1 MWLVSYLPAPHAV
14 HIVFA
19 AFTIEP
25 GPQDEQT
32 VWLVSYMP
40 ASHAEQVVF
49 PELTIEPPPQLTHA
63 VTVPVVEYVPASH
76 ALCVVAPLD
85 AGHLKPPGHDEHVAL
100 VATPAAS

>member
-1 MWLVSYLPAPHAV
+1 VWLDSYFPAGHAV
-14 HIVFA
+14 HVVI
-19 AFTIEP
+19 
-25 GPQDEQT
+25 
-32 VWLVSYMP
+32 
-40 ASHAEQVVF
+40 AEF
-49 PELTIEPPPQLTHA
+49 TIEPPPQLTHA